1 MLNPQSSRSCQCS
14 VHCHLSPALYILARG
29 RKCED
34 EKMSWTIIEEVNIQN
49 QGGWKFVLP
58 GWLTYLSIRLCHSP
72 LPISKPELNGVA
84 VQQMQVLEVTGGYLW
99 IVLWTFLWPIQL
111 VNVGFGFLGRVD
123 RFLVSL
129 MFVANQVALTYRSG
143 CQVWFQHR

>member
-1 MLNPQSSRSCQCS
+1 MKM
-14 VHCHLSPALYILARG
+14 
-29 RKCED
+29 RKCLGRSLRRSISKTKVDD
-34 EKMSWTIIEEVNIQN
+34 E
-49 QGGWKFVLP
+49 KFVLP

-84 VQQMQVLEVTGGYLW
+84 LQRMQVLEVTGDYLW
-99 IVLWTFLWPIQL
+99 IVLWTFLWPIQS
-111 VNVGFGFLGRVD
+111 VNLGFGFLGRVD

-143 CQVWFQHR
+143 C